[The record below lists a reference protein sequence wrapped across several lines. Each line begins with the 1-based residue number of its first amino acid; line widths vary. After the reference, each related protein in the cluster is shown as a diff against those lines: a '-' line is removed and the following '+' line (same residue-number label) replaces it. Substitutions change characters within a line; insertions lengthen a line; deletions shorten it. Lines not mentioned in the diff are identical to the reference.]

1 MSNLPIILKL
11 GGSLLTCP
19 DLVSRLWGALEALQ
33 ASRVLIVAGGGVGA
47 DLIARLQ
54 EKFSLSDEAAHW
66 AAISVMSDNAAM
78 LARLAPFLRL
88 VTNREEAAAVWAD
101 GRMAVLDALAFLQT
115 EEGRRGEERLPQT
128 WDVTSDSIALWT
140 AVRWPASRLILAK
153 SCAPLSTSVCEL
165 VAGGSIDSWFTHV
178 SGSCPVE
185 WLNLRSETVN
195 FVPLYFSSTPTT
207 GSPS

>member
-1 MSNLPIILKL
+1 VNNLPIILKL

-19 DLVSRLWGALEALQ
+19 DLVGRLWGALEALQ
-33 ASRVLIVAGGGVGA
+33 ASRVLIVAGGGGGA

-54 EKFSLSDEAAHW
+54 DRFSFSDEAAHW
-66 AAISVMSDNAAM
+66 AAISAMSDNAAM

-88 VTNREEAAAVWAD
+88 VTNREEAAAAWAD
-101 GRMAVLDALAFLQT
+101 RRTAVLDAWAFLQT
-115 EEGRRGEERLPQT
+115 EEGRSGDARLPQT

-140 AVRWPASRLILAK
+140 AVRWPAARLILAK
-153 SCAPLSTSVCEL
+153 SCSPSSTSVREL
-165 VAGGSIDSWFTHV
+165 VAGGSIDRWFTHV

-185 WLNLRSETVN
+185 WLNLRSETVD
-195 FVPLYFSSTPTT
+195 FVPLHFSSPPTT